1 MDKKY
6 QVFISSTYKDLIEQR
21 NEVVKVVLRL
31 SHLPVGMEIFNAASA
46 TPWDVITSHID
57 NSDYYVLILAHRY
70 GSEDPVTAIGY
81 TEKEYDYA
89 ISKGIPCLAFVIK
102 DGVQWNTDMM
112 EEKATQKKKL
122 AAFKKKIHVHHVSYW
137 TSTEDLAS
145 QVLLALVDE
154 TRNKPGIG
162 WVRANA
168 VTTNPAVAEELSRLS
183 KENSELKDKLAIVA
197 NQATDIATELTDFLP
212 ANSFII
218 EANFNNSKV
227 KVKYT
232 YQELFDAISSSQAD
246 PVSYNIINSLSS
258 EYKFPNGLYYA
269 ATDSG
274 HYSHVLGELVSLG
287 IVAVSISSGNDYWRL
302 TDLGKKMYTRSKLLG
317 IQNSSGLP

>member
-6 QVFISSTYKDLIEQR
+6 QIFISSTFKDLIEQR

-31 SHLPVGMEIFNAASA
+31 SQLPVGMEIFNAASA

-70 GSEDPVTAIGY
+70 GSEDPVTEIGY

-89 ISKGIPCLAFVIK
+89 LSKGIPCLAFVIK
-102 DGVQWNTDMM
+102 DGVQWNPELM
-112 EEKATQKKKL
+112 EQKPGPKKKL

-154 TRNKPGIG
+154 TRNNPGIG

-168 VTTNPAVAEELSRLS
+168 ITSSPSVAEELSRLS
-183 KENSELKDKLAIVA
+183 KENSELKIQLA
-197 NQATDIATELTDFLP
+197 NTDNKQDEYTELIDILTASRATLVAEDGEISFTLNDLFL
-212 ANSFII
+212 ATCQAQNSPYVSNVGAKLVTLKGR
-218 EANFNNSKV
+218 EGAKV
-227 KVKYT
+227 KEARILNEKGT
-232 YQELFDAISSSQAD
+232 E
-246 PVSYNIINSLSS
+246 LSS
-258 EYKFPNGLYYA
+258 LGLLSKES
-269 ATDSG
+269 T
-274 HYSHVLGELVSLG
+274 H
-287 IVAVSISSGNDYWRL
+287 SGNLWYL
-302 TDLGKKMYTRSKLLG
+302 TERGTKLYAKLRYMLA
-317 IQNSSGLP
+317 N